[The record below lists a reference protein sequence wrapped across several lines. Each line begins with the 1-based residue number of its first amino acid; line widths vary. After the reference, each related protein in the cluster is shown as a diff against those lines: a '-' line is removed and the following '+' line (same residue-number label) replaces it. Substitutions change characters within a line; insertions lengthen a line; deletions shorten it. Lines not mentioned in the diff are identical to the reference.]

1 MMKKVFIHNA
11 VFETADDWAL
21 SLATEKVAA
30 LCDDNLPDEKCW
42 ASVVDASTMEH
53 EYFLFWDG
61 SGLTTYDVKNK
72 TAEQSIMFHL

>member
-1 MMKKVFIHNA
+1 MKKVFIHNA
-11 VFETADDWAL
+11 VFDSSDDFAL
-21 SLATEKVAA
+21 ALATEKVAA
-30 LCDDNLPDEKCW
+30 LCDDNLPDDKCW
-42 ASVVDASTMEH
+42 ASVVDATTMAH